1 MNIISATEMTI
12 ELSKLLIGI
21 AIMAVVTYLCRVLTL
36 VLVRKKI
43 KNTFIRSM
51 LTYIPFGVLSAMVF
65 PEIIYSTSDGGVIVS
80 TAVLI
85 ATISG
90 TVVAVVLALFKR
102 GLFTVAMSATA
113 TVLILLLI
121 LQGAGVP

>member
-1 MNIISATEMTI
+1 MPI

-90 TVVAVVLALFKR
+90 TVVAIVLALFKR